1 MFGEK
6 PTLEPLSE
14 ERKACANYT
23 CNVPPTIW
31 LRRCCCCYCL
41 PFPLVYNSF
50 PTANLQNFPM
60 LFFCARSYMCV
71 PSPVR
76 CWPNLIEFGRR
87 RRRRADG
94 NACMYLFRL
103 FIHIICL
110 LLIIIIIIIVTPCQ
124 IAFII
129 STRFPESWHPR
140 QASFLLPLL

>member
-31 LRRCCCCYCL
+31 LCRCCCCYCL

-60 LFFCARSYMCV
+60 FFFCARSITCV

-76 CWPNLIEFGRR
+76 CWPNLIRVWKKKKKTGWKR
-87 RRRRADG
+87 
-94 NACMYLFRL
+94 MYVSIPPLYSY
-103 FIHIICL
+103 H
-110 LLIIIIIIIVTPCQ
+110 
-124 IAFII
+124 
-129 STRFPESWHPR
+129 
-140 QASFLLPLL
+140 LPPPHHHHRKSLPKCFHHL

>member
-6 PTLEPLSE
+6 PTLERLSE
-14 ERKACANYT
+14 ETKACANYT

-60 LFFCARSYMCV
+60 FLFCARSITCV

-87 RRRRADG
+87 RRRPDG

-103 FIHIICL
+103 FYSYHLPPPDHHHRNSLPKCFHHL
-110 LLIIIIIIIVTPCQ
+110 YP
-124 IAFII
+124 I
-129 STRFPESWHPR
+129 S
-140 QASFLLPLL
+140 